1 MKSERKREKMQKDEY
16 AKAFGEYLKSLLKE
30 KGMTQAELARRTGVT
45 EASVSRYISGQRSP
59 RITQAYRM
67 AWAIGIDMNTLIYLG
82 KGEKHD

>member
-1 MKSERKREKMQKDEY
+1 MQKDEY
-16 AKAFGEYLKSLLKE
+16 AKAFGEYLKSLLEE

-67 AWAIGIDMNTLIYLG
+67 AWTIGIDMNTLIYLG

>member
-1 MKSERKREKMQKDEY
+1 MQKDEY
-16 AKAFGEYLKSLLKE
+16 AKAFGEHLKSLLEE
-30 KGMTQAELARRTGVT
+30 KGMTQAELARRTGLT

-67 AWAIGIDMNTLIYLG
+67 AWAIGVDMNTLIYLG

>member
-1 MKSERKREKMQKDEY
+1 MQKDEY
-16 AKAFGEYLKSLLKE
+16 DKAFGEHLKSLLEE
-30 KGMTQAELARRTGVT
+30 KGMTQKELARKTGVT
-45 EASVSRYISGQRSP
+45 EASVSRYISGQRFP

>member
-1 MKSERKREKMQKDEY
+1 MQKDEY
-16 AKAFGEYLKSLLKE
+16 DKAFGEHLKSLIEE
-30 KGMTQAELARRTGVT
+30 KGMTQKELARRTGLT
-45 EASVSRYISGQRSP
+45 EASVSRYISGHRTP

>member
-1 MKSERKREKMQKDEY
+1 MQKDEY
-16 AKAFGEYLKSLLKE
+16 AKAFGEYLKSLLEE
-30 KGMTQAELARRTGVT
+30 KGMTQAELARRTGIT

-59 RITQAYRM
+59 RIMQAYRM